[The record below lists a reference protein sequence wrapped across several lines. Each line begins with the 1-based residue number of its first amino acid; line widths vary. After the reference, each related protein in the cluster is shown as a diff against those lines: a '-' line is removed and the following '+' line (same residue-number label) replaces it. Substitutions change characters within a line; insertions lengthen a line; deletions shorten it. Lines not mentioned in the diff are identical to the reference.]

1 MKPKRPSIPM
11 PVQAF
16 RRRRSR
22 KRWPWFLTAGLITL
36 LLIWLVA
43 PAPSES
49 ESQAPVPI
57 STAQLA
63 GPPWQIG
70 NPKGRF
76 TLTLYADLE
85 CPFCRAYFPQL
96 KRWVGSNTDVALQWQ
111 HQPLAAHEP
120 AASAEA
126 RLAECA
132 AETGGHAAFWQ
143 AIEWVYAHTR
153 SDGLGLPEGLRY
165 PGLNPAVEQCLASER
180 PDRVIRAQAE
190 EATKGGVT
198 ATPSI
203 RLQDRQTG
211 QAIVLPG
218 PIEGD
223 ALLSAMDML
232 VAEDAAAPPTTEMPA
247 DVVGDMPR

>member
-1 MKPKRPSIPM
+1 
-11 PVQAF
+11 
-16 RRRRSR
+16 
-22 KRWPWFLTAGLITL
+22 
-36 LLIWLVA
+36 
-43 PAPSES
+43 
-49 ESQAPVPI
+49 
-57 STAQLA
+57 
-63 GPPWQIG
+63 
-70 NPKGRF
+70 
-76 TLTLYADLE
+76 
-85 CPFCRAYFPQL
+85 
-96 KRWVGSNTDVALQWQ
+96 VGANADVALQWH

-132 AETGGHAAFWQ
+132 AESGGHAAFWQ
-143 AIEWVYAHTR
+143 AIEWIYAHTR

-180 PDRVIRAQAE
+180 PETLIRAQAE

-203 RLQDRQTG
+203 RLQDRQTD
-211 QAIVLPG
+211 QAVVLQG

-232 VAEDAAAPPTTEMPA
+232 VAEDTAAPPTTEMPA

>member
-1 MKPKRPSIPM
+1 MR
-11 PVQAF
+11 
-16 RRRRSR
+16 
-22 KRWPWFLTAGLITL
+22 
-36 LLIWLVA
+36 
-43 PAPSES
+43 
-49 ESQAPVPI
+49 
-57 STAQLA
+57 
-63 GPPWQIG
+63 
-70 NPKGRF
+70 
-76 TLTLYADLE
+76 
-85 CPFCRAYFPQL
+85 
-96 KRWVGSNTDVALQWQ
+96 
-111 HQPLAAHEP
+111 
-120 AASAEA
+120 
-126 RLAECA
+126 
-132 AETGGHAAFWQ
+132 
-143 AIEWVYAHTR
+143 TR

-203 RLQDRQTG
+203 RLQDRQTD
-211 QAIVLPG
+211 QAVVLQG

>member
-1 MKPKRPSIPM
+1 
-11 PVQAF
+11 
-16 RRRRSR
+16 
-22 KRWPWFLTAGLITL
+22 
-36 LLIWLVA
+36 
-43 PAPSES
+43 
-49 ESQAPVPI
+49 
-57 STAQLA
+57 
-63 GPPWQIG
+63 
-70 NPKGRF
+70 
-76 TLTLYADLE
+76 
-85 CPFCRAYFPQL
+85 
-96 KRWVGSNTDVALQWQ
+96 
-111 HQPLAAHEP
+111 
-120 AASAEA
+120 
-126 RLAECA
+126 A

-143 AIEWVYAHTR
+143 AIEWIYAHTR